1 MMSIYRN
8 LDALL
13 RSDKSAQNYYA
24 DLPDYAKESLK
35 ERARDIRSLAEMRQ
49 FVDSYLAG
57 DR

>member
-1 MMSIYRN
+1 MSIYQN

-13 RSDKSAQNYYA
+13 RSDARANGYFA
-24 DLPDYAKESLK
+24 DLPDYAKESLR
-35 ERARDIRSLAEMRQ
+35 ERGRDIRSFAEMRQ